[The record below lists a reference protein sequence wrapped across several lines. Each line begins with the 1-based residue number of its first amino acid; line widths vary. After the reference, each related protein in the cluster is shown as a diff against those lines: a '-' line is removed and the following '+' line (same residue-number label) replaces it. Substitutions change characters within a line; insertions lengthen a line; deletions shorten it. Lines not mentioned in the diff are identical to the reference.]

1 MHKLWVALVAM
12 VFVLAGCNVQ
22 KIPNQAEGNA
32 PAITPSATPGAT
44 NFLPR
49 LDVSGNIITTVYAEG
64 VFIKAEDGTL
74 FMTENGKERK
84 FILSARAEKDIT
96 ALKITEGTK
105 IIVNYN
111 RVDEGQEAEAL
122 SLEKL
127 L

>member
-1 MHKLWVALVAM
+1 MYKIWAALTVCA
-12 VFVLAGCNVQ
+12 VLLSGCNVH
-22 KIPNQAEGNA
+22 KIPGDA
-32 PAITPSATPGAT
+32 PTNTPEAT
-44 NFLPR
+44 NKPTPTNMLPR
-49 LDVSGNIITTVYAEG
+49 LDVSGNIITTIYAEG
-64 VFIKAEDGTL
+64 EFIKAEEGVL
-74 FMTENGKERK
+74 YMTEKGKERT
-84 FILSARAEKDIT
+84 FRLSARAEKDIT